1 MIFEKD
7 NIFNSIIDLR
17 YEYKMIKKRLRK
29 SLNLSFYKLPAKW
42 TIFELWQ
49 TIDTR
54 NQMSTR

>member
-1 MIFEKD
+1 
-7 NIFNSIIDLR
+7 
-17 YEYKMIKKRLRK
+17 MIKKRLRK

-54 NQMSTR
+54 NQMSTTERKSSVQFKSSHLR